1 MFMYMSF
8 APLLIAL
15 AAGTFLYVW
24 ANTKHSFLGKFVGGL
39 IALLAVILLV
49 CQTWHVSKTWQ
60 DGRVIKKEMQKMMRQ
75 MPETIPEKK

>member
-1 MFMYMSF
+1 MLMYVIF

-15 AAGTFLYVW
+15 ACGTFLHIW
-24 ANTKHSFLGKFVGGL
+24 SHTKHSFLGKFIGGL
-39 IALLAVILLV
+39 IALIALILLIL
-49 CQTWHVSKTWQ
+49 QSWQLSKSWQ